1 MTSVTDITGEHIM
14 RTQYWPK
21 RVAMSVI
28 AIGSAMLMGC
38 TDKPGSAGWC
48 QQMSAKTKSEWTGED
63 AKTFASHCVFEST
76 TIGSES
82 WCENL
87 DDKPKGDWTTQ
98 EVADYAKYCVVS
110 QVTQ

>member
-1 MTSVTDITGEHIM
+1 M
-14 RTQYWPK
+14 RTRYWPK
-21 RVAMSVI
+21 RMAMSVI
-28 AIGSAMLMGC
+28 AIGSAMFVGC

-48 QQMSAKTKSEWTGED
+48 EQMSGKTKSEWTGED
-63 AKTFASHCVFEST
+63 AKTYASHCVFEST

-87 DDKPKGDWTTQ
+87 NETPKGEWTTQ
-98 EVADYAKYCVVS
+98 GVADYAKYCVVS

>member
-1 MTSVTDITGEHIM
+1 MST
-14 RTQYWPK
+14 RYWPK
-21 RVAMSVI
+21 RMAMSVI
-28 AIGSAMLMGC
+28 AIGSALFVGC

-48 QQMSAKTKSEWTGED
+48 EQMSGKTKSEWAGED

-87 DDKPKGDWTTQ
+87 NEMWSYESGGHHIHSDTH
-98 EVADYAKYCVVS
+98 YKYKHETS
-110 QVTQ
+110 QNY

>member
-1 MTSVTDITGEHIM
+1 MPT
-14 RTQYWPK
+14 RYWPK
-21 RVAMSVI
+21 RMAISVI
-28 AIGSAMLMGC
+28 AIGSTLLMGC

-48 QQMSAKTKSEWTGED
+48 EQMSAKSKSEWTGEET
-63 AKTFASHCVFEST
+63 KTFASHCVFEST

-87 DDKPKGDWTTQ
+87 DDKPKGEWTTQ

>member
-1 MTSVTDITGEHIM
+1 M
-14 RTQYWPK
+14 RARCWPK
-21 RVAMSVI
+21 RMAMSVI
-28 AIGSAMLMGC
+28 AIASTLLMGC

-48 QQMSAKTKSEWTGED
+48 DQIIAETKSEWTGEEV
-63 AKTFASHCVFEST
+63 KTFASHCMFEST

-87 DDKPKGDWTTQ
+87 HETPEGEWTTQ
-98 EVADYAKYCVVS
+98 EVVDCARYRVVS